1 MQIKGFD
8 WRRRFPSEDAWTC
21 KACGLYE
28 GTVIMEFPIGG
39 NLAMCRM
46 CAERTR
52 SALKAAEKAYV
63 NDPLRVRNVRPS
75 GDANH
80 ATTVEPAREQAAD
93 AATFRPSHPV
103 DAEQHRGDAPATM
116 RDGGDPCA
124 TCGGPGEVLRWDGDC
139 DGEPIVPCPTCHGT
153 GRDAKEGK

>member
-63 NDPLRVRNVRPS
+63 NDPLRVRNVRQR

-93 AATFRPSHPV
+93 AATFRPSPPV
-103 DAEQHRGDAPATM
+103 DAEQHRGDAPATT
-116 RDGGDPCA
+116 RDGGEPCPLCDA
-124 TCGGPGEVLRWDGDC
+124 GHCTIRCGGVLVDC
-139 DGEPIVPCPTCHGT
+139 PACHGT
-153 GRDAKEGK
+153 GRYAKEGK